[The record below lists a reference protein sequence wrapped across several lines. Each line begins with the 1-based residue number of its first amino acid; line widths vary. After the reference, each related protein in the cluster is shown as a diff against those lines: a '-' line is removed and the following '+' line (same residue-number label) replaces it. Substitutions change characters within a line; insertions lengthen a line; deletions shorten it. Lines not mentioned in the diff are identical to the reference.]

1 MRKLL
6 LLIVCS
12 LSFSAFAQDS
22 DVKVDQLTA
31 PSSPGFLILGREVT
45 NIEKPT
51 NPTDLLV
58 SMRNASSDFSTIPR
72 NFALDFTPYW
82 VFGGGKTSFDQMI
95 GHKNVLN
102 NILQSFQLSVATQTL
117 EKKNA
122 DEDSTQ
128 LGLGF
133 KFSILRGKVS
143 KKFIRR
149 IEDEVQ
155 PLLMEA
161 NKMISKNIASLEE
174 NDPVY
179 LGILKAMETADS
191 STAEILALAL
201 QERSKE
207 LIEKNEDKLIEVEL
221 ADKLAQEVKLDRY
234 GFKMDLAGGWAVS
247 FPTQSFDN
255 RDLQRFGIWLT
266 AGYEF
271 EESAAQKGK
280 WSVLGVAR
288 YLKNYDEDFKDVN
301 DVIIT
306 SNNAYNDLGIRL
318 IYTYDNKLSLSAETI
333 NRNVIDSDKNIAST
347 MRYAFNLNYQL
358 PDNKIISF
366 TYGKD
371 FDGTINKEGNLI
383 AALSLVIGIGSERP
397 ALD

>member
-6 LLIVCS
+6 LLILCS

-72 NFALDFTPYW
+72 NFALDFAPFW
-82 VFGGGKTSFDQMI
+82 VFGGGKTNFEQMI

-102 NILQSFQLSVATQTL
+102 NILQSFQLSIATQTL
-117 EKKNA
+117 EKENV

-155 PLLMEA
+155 PLLIEA
-161 NKMISKNIASLEE
+161 NKMISKNIASLEQ

-255 RDLQRFGIWLT
+255 RELQRFGIWLT

-288 YLKNYDEDFKDVN
+288 YLKNYEEDFKDVN

-306 SNNAYNDLGIRL
+306 S
-318 IYTYDNKLSLSAETI
+318 K
-333 NRNVIDSDKNIAST
+333 
-347 MRYAFNLNYQL
+347 
-358 PDNKIISF
+358 
-366 TYGKD
+366 
-371 FDGTINKEGNLI
+371 
-383 AALSLVIGIGSERP
+383 
-397 ALD
+397 